1 MASCGAPLMKRM
13 ALPVGPGASVVPAA
27 AGEEAL
33 NVATS
38 ACRAMR
44 TITADVGVSGSV
56 GGHRAP
62 SGHLVLALA
71 APASARIEAL
81 APFGPIFIFVSLEEK
96 ATLVLVRDNRVLANG
111 PPAAVL
117 EALTG
122 VPLGGAD
129 LRTMVT
135 GCAVAADATKA
146 RQLAD
151 EWMTMPDGTG
161 AIYLHRTKRSD
172 PWQIATVVR
181 YDAFGA
187 EWHAEYR
194 DFQGGLARSIHLWS
208 SDAGRFD
215 LGLSL
220 SQVEINVPLEPDAF
234 GVRIPPTATSITL
247 EELRD
252 AGPSDGR

>member
-1 MASCGAPLMKRM
+1 MKRM

-71 APASARIEAL
+71 APARRASRPL
-81 APFGPIFIFVSLEEK
+81 APIGPIFIFVSLEEEEQH
-96 ATLVLVRDNRVLANG
+96 LFLVRDNRVLANG

-122 VPLGGAD
+122 APRRGRPAHDGS
-129 LRTMVT
+129 

-161 AIYLHRTKRSD
+161 AIYLHQAKRVSD
-172 PWQIATVVR
+172 LRGRSATVVR
-181 YDAFGA
+181 YDASGA

-194 DFQGGLARSIHLWS
+194 DFQGVALAFDSIR
-208 SDAGRFD
+208 GRVMRRFD
-215 LGLSL
+215 LGGA
-220 SQVEINVPLEPDAF
+220 E
-234 GVRIPPTATSITL
+234 T
-247 EELRD
+247 
-252 AGPSDGR
+252 GRNQRAP